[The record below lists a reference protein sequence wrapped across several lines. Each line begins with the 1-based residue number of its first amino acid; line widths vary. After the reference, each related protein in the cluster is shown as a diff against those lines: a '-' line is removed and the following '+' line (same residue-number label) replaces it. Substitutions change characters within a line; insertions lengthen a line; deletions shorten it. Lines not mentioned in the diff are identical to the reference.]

1 MDKLYHKIKVVTK
14 LNEIVLGSR
23 LKAWMEYKEARE
35 RGYPEEI
42 EETYQDYLDHEGVRV
57 KILTP
62 VEALEDQVHD
72 TWMGIRN
79 PNKAHLTSE
88 AIREFRKILEH
99 IAAGLL
105 HSAGS
110 LAWIRAL
117 REHQGE
123 EDVLIDEDIV
133 YLAFL
138 DILTSGD
145 EETIED
151 YNALYTSLI
160 YGEGDVEY
168 DTIKQE

>member
-1 MDKLYHKIKVVTK
+1 MKTQD
-14 LNEIVLGSR
+14 IVLGKK
-23 LKAWMEYKEARE
+23 LETWMKYKETRE

-42 EETYQDYLDHEGVRV
+42 EETYQDYLDHDGIRV

-72 TWMGIRN
+72 TWMGHRN

-99 IAAGLL
+99 IAAALL

-133 YLAFL
+133 SLAYLDL
-138 DILTSGD
+138 ITSND
-145 EETIED
+145 EEAINE
-151 YNALYTSLI
+151 YNELYKSLI
-160 YGEGDVEY
+160 YNEEMEVE
-168 DTIKQE
+168 

>member
-1 MDKLYHKIKVVTK
+1 MKTRD
-14 LNEIVLGSR
+14 IVLGSR
-23 LKAWMEYKEARE
+23 LEAWRKYKGALEE
-35 RGYPEEI
+35 GYPEEI
-42 EETYQDYLDHEGVRV
+42 EETYQDYLDHDGIRV

-99 IAAGLL
+99 LAADLL

-123 EDVLIDEDIV
+123 GDVIIDEDIV
-133 YLAFL
+133 YLAYL
-138 DILTSGD
+138 YIITSYIITSED
-145 EETIED
+145 DETIKD
-151 YNALYTSLI
+151 YNALYRSII
-160 YGEGDVEY
+160 YGEMEVE
-168 DTIKQE
+168 

>member
-1 MDKLYHKIKVVTK
+1 MKTRD
-14 LNEIVLGSR
+14 IVLGSR
-23 LKAWMEYKEARE
+23 LEAWRKYKEALE
-35 RGYPEEI
+35 KGYPEEI
-42 EETYQDYLDHEGVRV
+42 EETYQDYLDHDGIRV

-79 PNKAHLTSE
+79 SNKAHLTSE

-123 EDVLIDEDIV
+123 GDVIIDEDIV
-133 YLAFL
+133 YLAYL
-138 DILTSGD
+138 DIITSED
-145 EETIED
+145 DETIKD
-151 YNALYTSLI
+151 YNALYRSII
-160 YGEGDVEY
+160 YGEMEVE
-168 DTIKQE
+168 

>member
-1 MDKLYHKIKVVTK
+1 MCGGKMKTRD
-14 LNEIVLGSR
+14 IVLGSR
-23 LKAWMEYKEARE
+23 LEAWRKYKEALE
-35 RGYPEEI
+35 KGYPEEI
-42 EETYQDYLDHEGVRV
+42 EETYQDYLDHDGIRV

-72 TWMGIRN
+72 NFMGIRN

-99 IAAGLL
+99 LAADLL

-123 EDVLIDEDIV
+123 GDVIIDEDIV
-133 YLAFL
+133 YLAYL
-138 DILTSGD
+138 DIITSED
-145 EETIED
+145 DETIKD
-151 YNALYTSLI
+151 YNALYRSII
-160 YGEGDVEY
+160 YGEMEVE
-168 DTIKQE
+168 

>member
-1 MDKLYHKIKVVTK
+1 MKTRD
-14 LNEIVLGSR
+14 IVLGSR
-23 LKAWMEYKEARE
+23 LEAWRKYKEALE
-35 RGYPEEI
+35 KGYPEEI
-42 EETYQDYLDHEGVRV
+42 EETYQDYLDHDGIRV

-99 IAAGLL
+99 LAADLL

-123 EDVLIDEDIV
+123 GDVIIDEDIV
-133 YLAFL
+133 YLAYL
-138 DILTSGD
+138 DIITSED
-145 EETIED
+145 DETIKD
-151 YNALYTSLI
+151 YNALYRSII
-160 YGEGDVEY
+160 YGEMEVE
-168 DTIKQE
+168 